1 MVTDQIS
8 DLLTRIRNAQRA
20 GHPTVSLPASKAKV
34 RLLDVLKAEGF
45 IEEYEQIKDKETP
58 AKQQLKVYLRYA
70 AGARPVIREITR
82 LSRPGKRLYVGKDQI
97 PRCRGGLGLV
107 VVSTPMGMLSDREAR
122 KAGVGGELICSVF

>member
-1 MVTDQIS
+1 MVTDQIA
-8 DLLTRIRNAQRA
+8 DLLTRIRNAQKA
-20 GHPTVSLPASKAKV
+20 GHPTVSVPASKSKV

-45 IEEYEQIKDKETP
+45 IEEFEKVKDSGEKD
-58 AKQQLKVYLRYA
+58 QLKIFLRYSS
-70 AGARPVIREITR
+70 GAKPVIREIRR
-82 LSRPGKRLYVGKDQI
+82 LSRPGKRLYVAKDNI

>member
-1 MVTDQIS
+1 MVTDQIA
-8 DLLTRIRNAQRA
+8 DLLTRIRNAQKA
-20 GHPTVSLPASKAKV
+20 GHPTVAMPSSKAKV
-34 RLLDVLKAEGF
+34 RLLDVLKTEGF
-45 IEEYEQIKDKETP
+45 IEDFETVEDDD
-58 AKQQLKVYLRYA
+58 AKQQIKIYLRYSS
-70 AGARPVIREITR
+70 GAKPVIREITR

>member
-20 GHPTVSLPASKAKV
+20 GHPTVSVPASKAKS
-34 RLLDVLKAEGF
+34 RLLEVLKTEGF
-45 IEEYEQIKDKETP
+45 LEDFEETKDADEKPVT
-58 AKQQLKVYLRYA
+58 KIYLRYSN
-70 AGARPVIREITR
+70 GARPVIREIRR

-122 KAGVGGELICSVF
+122 RAGVGGELICSVF